1 MSRTRRK
8 VMAKTKTKTDVEKE
22 LKEALSALSE
32 LKASAVK
39 GPIDLS
45 WLPEKSQK
53 QCAHFLERACEKRK
67 CEPDRVIA
75 ACLAWAALQSTQR
88 HGIHRLVQGI
98 ELSLR
103 CKI

>member
-1 MSRTRRK
+1 
-8 VMAKTKTKTDVEKE
+8 MAKTKTKTKADVEKE
-22 LKEALSALSE
+22 LKEALSALKDLKSSE
-32 LKASAVK
+32 GSGSV
-39 GPIDLS
+39 DLS

-53 QCAHFLERACEKRK
+53 QSAYFIQRACDKHK

-75 ACLAWAALQSTQR
+75 AVIAWAALQSTQR
-88 HGIHRLVQGI
+88 HGIHRLMQSI

>member
-1 MSRTRRK
+1 
-8 VMAKTKTKTDVEKE
+8 MATKSKPKSKPKTEK
-22 LKEALSALSE
+22 
-32 LKASAVK
+32 KAEPEKSTSS
-39 GPIDLS
+39 IDLS

-53 QCAHFLERACEKRK
+53 QAAYFLERACEKRK
-67 CEPDRVIA
+67 CDPDRVIA

-88 HGIHRLVQGI
+88 HGIHRLMQSI

>member
-1 MSRTRRK
+1 MPS
-8 VMAKTKTKTDVEKE
+8 KTKAELEKE
-22 LKEALSALSE
+22 LKEALKALE
-32 LKASAVK
+32 GYKAEPSK
-39 GPIDLS
+39 SDIDLS

-53 QCAHFLERACEKRK
+53 QAAYFLERACEKRK
-67 CEPDRVIA
+67 CEPERVVV

-88 HGIHRLVQGI
+88 HGIHRLMQSI

>member
-8 VMAKTKTKTDVEKE
+8 VMAKTKTKADVEKE
-22 LKEALSALSE
+22 LKEALSALKDLETS
-32 LKASAVK
+32 ASS

-53 QCAHFLERACEKRK
+53 QCSYFLERACEKRK
-67 CEPDRVIA
+67 CEPDRVIG

-88 HGIHRLVQGI
+88 HGIHRLMQGI

>member
-1 MSRTRRK
+1 
-8 VMAKTKTKTDVEKE
+8 MATKSKTKAELEKE
-22 LKEALSALSE
+22 LKEALKALE
-32 LKASAVK
+32 GYKAEPSSSSV
-39 GPIDLS
+39 DLS

-53 QCAHFLERACEKRK
+53 QAAYFLERACEKRK

-75 ACLAWAALQSTQR
+75 ATLAWAALQSTQR
-88 HGIHRLVQGI
+88 HGIHRLMQSI